1 MNLAEID
8 PLALPSLP
16 LLNRSQLP
24 NLPAIYFV
32 ITDEQVIYIGR
43 TSNLRQRWVDHHLL
57 KQKALGEILVKVAW
71 LSCSDINLLPSIE
84 LALIEYFQPCLNRCG
99 LGRRENPD
107 YSRVTGL
114 VNREL
119 AKRLRVYVAE
129 SESTI
134 SEVVEKALK
143 KYLDEVQDT

>member
-1 MNLAEID
+1 MGE
-8 PLALPSLP
+8 
-16 LLNRSQLP
+16 QL
-24 NLPAIYFV
+24 
-32 ITDEQVIYIGR
+32 IG
-43 TSNLRQRWVDHHLL
+43 
-57 KQKALGEILVKVAW
+57 
-71 LSCSDINLLPSIE
+71 INE
-84 LALIEYFQPCLNRCG
+84 

-114 VNREL
+114 INREL

-143 KYLDEVQDT
+143 KYLDEVQDTKKDTKIS

>member
-1 MNLAEID
+1 MG
-8 PLALPSLP
+8 
-16 LLNRSQLP
+16 
-24 NLPAIYFV
+24 
-32 ITDEQVIYIGR
+32 EQFIG
-43 TSNLRQRWVDHHLL
+43 
-57 KQKALGEILVKVAW
+57 
-71 LSCSDINLLPSIE
+71 INE
-84 LALIEYFQPCLNRCG
+84 

-114 VNREL
+114 IDREL

-143 KYLDEVQDT
+143 KYLDEVQDTKKDKKIS